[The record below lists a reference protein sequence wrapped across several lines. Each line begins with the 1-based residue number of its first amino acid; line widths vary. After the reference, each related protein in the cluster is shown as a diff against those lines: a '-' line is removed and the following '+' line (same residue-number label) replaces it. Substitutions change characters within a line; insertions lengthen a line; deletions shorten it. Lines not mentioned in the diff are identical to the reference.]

1 MSRAIR
7 HGLPLSSCGQLDD
20 DFPRLE
26 TVSVWDGMQRY
37 AEWILSKPKPAEYFF
52 QGEQTL
58 KGLRIVR
65 TLKVSAHGPHFA
77 GLALSAHSVGGRT

>member
-1 MSRAIR
+1 MDCRYLVADNSTMTSL
-7 HGLPLSSCGQLDD
+7 GWKLFLSGMGCSGMPNGSCPNRSQPSI
-20 DFPRLE
+20 FPR
-26 TVSVWDGMQRY
+26 
-37 AEWILSKPKPAEYFF
+37 
-52 QGEQTL
+52 EQTL